1 MRTRWPGEENLVFM
15 AFDLLHQD
23 GVNLQK
29 LALSKRKQ
37 DLHRLCAKSRLRFLR
52 EVQTFPNGA
61 LLLEHCDKFG
71 FEGVVSKRLDRP
83 MSAVRPSPLGE
94 DKMPRL
100 EAQQPGAIFPV

>member
-29 LALSKRKQ
+29 LALSERKR

-100 EAQQPGAIFPV
+100 EARQPGAIFPV